1 MLFLSSQIPLLSD
14 SQNQKKKKKKKK
26 KSTIVSN
33 RYACISYKQ
42 LGLIYN

>member
-14 SQNQKKKKKKKK
+14 SQNQKKKG